1 MKLLFIGVIRGFRR
15 MLGSFNVDS
24 LVVKER
30 RLFLA
35 LLVFRLI
42 NSLIIQTTFVPDEF
56 WQSIEVA
63 HKWTFGYGSLTWEWL
78 PDIALRSPIY
88 PLVISFIYQLASLSG
103 LDSHRFIVT
112 APRVF
117 HAILAAVADL
127 HLYRLVVTLCGTT
140 HAKWALFHQLFNWF
154 TFFCAPRTLSNCL
167 EWCLVVVGL
176 ANYPWTVVCGTH
188 TFRSVER
195 GYLRFIVLAIGCV
208 VLRPTAAAIWAP
220 LCLLH
225 LYQVFA
231 ANRQQLNGATGKT
244 SAQKQPSSAF
254 LSVLFSYCTVGV
266 ACLGLSCLVDRV
278 CFGRWTINQWNF
290 ILFNLLRG
298 GSQIYGS
305 HSWHWYLSQ
314 GLFAMLWTQTPFVLF
329 GFILPW
335 LKASTST
342 SRKYL
347 LTKRTFLPVD
357 GRKSSK
363 LIIFLFS
370 WTVFCYSC
378 LAHKEFRFIFPL
390 LPLAMYLCASATV
403 RLTESAQ
410 VGKLQRARRRWIVFL
425 LIAFTHAPL
434 GLYTT
439 LVHQRGTLDAVTA
452 LHRAIENQKVDHTG
466 HMRPMA
472 DIQALVLMPCHSF
485 PSVGYLHH
493 NITLRHLSCDPDLSA
508 SFKNRPYTH
517 SDEADSFY
525 FSPISWLSQE
535 LGTAGHLGPQYI
547 FLFDHL
553 FHAFPS
559 VKQLLLIKRNYRECG
574 RFFHAHFLTHA
585 RHGNYVLVLC
595 APSVS
600 L

>member
-244 SAQKQPSSAF
+244 SA
-254 LSVLFSYCTVGV
+254 
-266 ACLGLSCLVDRV
+266 
-278 CFGRWTINQWNF
+278 
-290 ILFNLLRG
+290 
-298 GSQIYGS
+298 
-305 HSWHWYLSQ
+305 
-314 GLFAMLWTQTPFVLF
+314 
-329 GFILPW
+329 
-335 LKASTST
+335 
-342 SRKYL
+342 
-347 LTKRTFLPVD
+347 
-357 GRKSSK
+357 
-363 LIIFLFS
+363 
-370 WTVFCYSC
+370 C